1 MHSFLKYKRNSEYGS
16 ESIELVL
23 VVPVLLLLVT
33 VVVQFVL
40 WALAAHAVELA
51 AVDGE
56 HVATDLDSSVFAG
69 KAQAEEVLREV
80 AGSLVLDPQVTVAP
94 EQGGQ
99 LSVVVSGRAIALLP
113 YLNLVVE
120 STSTGPIQR
129 FRQSG

>member
-1 MHSFLKYKRNSEYGS
+1 MHSLLYHQLNSEYGS
-16 ESIELVL
+16 ETIEMII

-51 AVDGE
+51 AIEGE
-56 HVATDLDSSVFAG
+56 HAATDLNSSAFIG
-69 KAQAEEVLREV
+69 KARAEGVLKEV
-80 AGSLVLDPQVTVAP
+80 AGSLVLDPQVTVVP
-94 EQGGQ
+94 GSESQ
-99 LSVVVSGRAIALLP
+99 LSVVVSGRAITLLP
-113 YLNLVVE
+113 YLNLQVE